1 MKPYSS
7 PTLDRQGSAIV
18 LTLGPDTG
26 ITVEALN
33 RYNKP

>member
-1 MKPYSS
+1 MKVYSS
-7 PTLDRQGSAIV
+7 PVLARQGSAIV
-18 LTLGPDTG
+18 TTLGPDSG